1 MNRREFLLGAFG
13 AAFAYAVLPGSI
25 THAYAQG
32 SNLDTGKQ
40 TNGGKLMKHELPP
53 LPYDYNAL
61 EPYCD
66 EETVRLHHDKHHAA
80 YVAGLNKAEEMLT
93 QARMTGDYATIQ
105 HWEKQLAFHGAG
117 DFLHTMFWEN
127 MAPQAGGDPAGELAH
142 QIETDFG
149 SVEHFKAQFSAAAAA
164 VEGSGW
170 VMLGW
175 MPDWQKLYIF
185 QIENHQKLVVPGIE
199 PLLVL
204 DVWEHA
210 YYLKYQNRRPEWV
223 EAWWHL
229 VNWQDVQ
236 KRFEKVKKHA
246 PELVAAKSSM

>member
-1 MNRREFLLGAFG
+1 
-13 AAFAYAVLPGSI
+13 
-25 THAYAQG
+25 
-32 SNLDTGKQ
+32 
-40 TNGGKLMKHELPP
+40 MKHELPP
-53 LPYDYNAL
+53 LPYAYNAL
-61 EPYCD
+61 EPYYD

-80 YVAGLNKAEEMLT
+80 YIAGLNKAEEALA
-93 QARMTGDYATIQ
+93 QARETGDYATIQ
-105 HWEKQLAFHGAG
+105 YWEKQLAFHGAG
-117 DFLHTMFWEN
+117 DFLHTIFWQN
-127 MAPQAGGDPAGELAH
+127 MAPNAGGDPTGDLSG
-142 QIETDFG
+142 QIEKDFG
-149 SVEHFKAQFSAAAAA
+149 SVEAFKKQFSAAAGA

-229 VNWQDVQ
+229 VNWQDVR
-236 KRFEKVKKHA
+236 KRFERVKKEA
-246 PELVAAKSSM
+246 PELVETKSAM